1 MRNEPSNVNQGPR
14 ARTPTPPPPPPP
26 SATNINRPRPEE
38 RSDNLHDEEDG
49 DDEHEGEED
58 DGEDSMAD
66 VYSLPPPL
74 PLAASGGGR
83 CPRLPPAEPPPLLE
97 GLHMDL
103 EQTDDTP
110 PAILLSNHMVRSEI
124 WIRYTM
130 VSVADPGCFSRS
142 RIRIK
147 EFKYC
152 NPKKGFLSSRKY
164 DPVVHPGSR
173 IPILTF
179 YPSRI
184 PDPGVKKAPDTGSG
198 SAILAIHK
206 PVMTILSKQ
215 KVKMSM

>member
-14 ARTPTPPPPPPP
+14 ARTPTPPPPPPS
-26 SATNINRPRPEE
+26 SATNINRSRPEE

-49 DDEHEGEED
+49 DDEDEEEED

-124 WIRYTM
+124 WIRYM
-130 VSVADPGCFSRS
+130 GVEVRPHGCLVCCIREIVWLLRTVRYRKGWPSKSERFPLRETRLSRDK
-142 RIRIK
+142 RYVPRW
-147 EFKYC
+147 
-152 NPKKGFLSSRKY
+152 LS
-164 DPVVHPGSR
+164 
-173 IPILTF
+173 
-179 YPSRI
+179 
-184 PDPGVKKAPDTGSG
+184 
-198 SAILAIHK
+198 
-206 PVMTILSKQ
+206 
-215 KVKMSM
+215 

>member
-26 SATNINRPRPEE
+26 SANNINRSRPEE
-38 RSDNLHDEEDG
+38 RSDNLHDDGDG
-49 DDEHEGEED
+49 DDEDAAEDEEEED
-58 DGEDSMAD
+58 DGEDPMAD

-124 WIRYTM
+124 WIRYM
-130 VSVADPGCFSRS
+130 
-142 RIRIK
+142 
-147 EFKYC
+147 
-152 NPKKGFLSSRKY
+152 GF
-164 DPVVHPGSR
+164 
-173 IPILTF
+173 
-179 YPSRI
+179 
-184 PDPGVKKAPDTGSG
+184 
-198 SAILAIHK
+198 
-206 PVMTILSKQ
+206 
-215 KVKMSM
+215 